1 MRRVHATSEAER
13 VEYILECQRSIHKK
27 INKEI
32 IVEETDTSTVK

>member
-1 MRRVHATSEAER
+1 MLLPKRRELN
-13 VEYILECQRSIHKK
+13 ILECQRSIHKK